1 MNAET
6 TETAERLY
14 EVLAEEIRANRPDL
28 LDRSFTVAEIYQ
40 ELVPYRTHR
49 DRIGVEMN
57 GDYEHALL
65 RLLAG
70 EGGHLRLES
79 EAARRR
85 LREELESVRPDTSIY
100 RNFAACEVRMADEGR
115 EEGGGPDRVGEG
127 SGRGAPRPEDEALR
141 APGAGAEPVPEREGG
156 TPDEGSA
163 AGNGADDAA
172 FEEARSLFGISD
184 EEPDE
189 EPIRPPDAEEGEK
202 AEVAAAG
209 EAPAGNGADEED
221 PGPCAWCRELLPAR
235 DDLRFC
241 PFCGSR
247 VDLVPCPDCGAEV
260 ESDWH
265 FCVACGTEVG
275 G

>member
-6 TETAERLY
+6 TDAAERLY

-115 EEGGGPDRVGEG
+115 REAQGPERVGEG
-127 SGRGAPRPEDEALR
+127 SVGAGPRPEDEDPHDR
-141 APGAGAEPVPEREGG
+141 GAEAEPAPEREARS
-156 TPDEGSA
+156 PDAVNA
-163 AGNGADDAA
+163 ARNGAEDGA
-172 FEEARSLFGISD
+172 FEEARSLFGLSD
-184 EEPDE
+184 DAPDVEPV
-189 EPIRPPDAEEGEK
+189 RPPEAEE
-202 AEVAAAG
+202 AEGAEAAAT
-209 EAPAGNGADEED
+209 EPPAGNGAEDEE

-247 VDLVPCPDCGAEV
+247 VDLVPCPDCGTEL

-265 FCVACGTEVG
+265 FCVACGAEVG
-275 G
+275 D